1 MIYLDYNATTP
12 LCDAAREA
20 MLPYLGGKFGNPS
33 SVHAAGREARAAIDN
48 ARDKIAALLHAK
60 PGEIIFTGG
69 ATESCNLGVL
79 GLARSASAGGLP
91 GVPSAKPG
99 HIISNKAEH
108 HAVLHAVEHLEDR
121 EGFEVTWLN
130 VSKTGMVD
138 LDQLADSIRPDTKL
152 VSIMTANNETGVIQP
167 MREISRIC
175 RERGVLLHSDMV
187 QAFGKIPVIPS
198 EVENGAAGKA
208 ATWTGRPEAERT
220 GSERIKPRENIET
233 LTQRDPS
240 IPKAFGTQDDLGS
253 LVDCA
258 SFAAHK
264 FYGPKGT
271 GFLFLRSGLPI
282 EPLMFGGA
290 HENQRR
296 PGTENVAGVAGMA
309 AAAEWVLRNADGERQ
324 RQAQL
329 RDDFWTRIAKLFPD
343 AQQNGDP
350 AHRLANTLNAS
361 FIGVDSETMLMALD
375 LEGVCA
381 SSGSACMVGSV
392 RASHVLLAMGLPME
406 SARSAIRFSLGRPTT
421 AEEIAGAADA
431 LEQIAKRTKD
441 AREYALA

>member
-1 MIYLDYNATTP
+1 
-12 LCDAAREA
+12 
-20 MLPYLGGKFGNPS
+20 
-33 SVHAAGREARAAIDN
+33 
-48 ARDKIAALLHAK
+48 
-60 PGEIIFTGG
+60 
-69 ATESCNLGVL
+69 VL
-79 GLARSASAGGLP
+79 GLARSASARG
-91 GVPSAKPG
+91 G

-108 HAVLHAVEHLEDR
+108 HAVLHAVEHLENH

-130 VSKTGMVD
+130 VSEAGMVD
-138 LDQLADSIRPDTKL
+138 LNQLADSIRPDTKL

-187 QAFGKIPVIPS
+187 QAFGKI
-198 EVENGAAGKA
+198 
-208 ATWTGRPEAERT
+208 
-220 GSERIKPRENIET
+220 ET
-233 LTQRDPS
+233 DV
-240 IPKAFGTQDDLGS
+240 S
-253 LVDCA
+253 LVDAA

-264 FYGPKGT
+264 FYGPKGS

-282 EPLMFGGA
+282 HPIMFGGA

-309 AAAEWVLRNADGERQ
+309 AAAEWVSHEADAESQ
-324 RQAQL
+324 REAQL
-329 RDDFWTRIAKLFPD
+329 RDDFWTQTAKLFPD

-350 AHRLANTLNAS
+350 VHRLGNTLNTS

-406 SARSAIRFSLGRPTT
+406 SARSAIRFSLGRRTT
-421 AEEIAGAADA
+421 AEEIANTADA
-431 LEQIAKRTKD
+431 LERIAKRTKD
-441 AREYALA
+441 AREYAVA

>member
-20 MLPYLGGKFGNPS
+20 MLPYLNRYFGNPS
-33 SVHAAGREARAAIDN
+33 SVHAAGREARVAIDD
-48 ARDKIAALLHAK
+48 ARDKLGAFLHAK
-60 PGEIIFTGG
+60 PGEIIFNSG

-79 GLARSASAGGLP
+79 GLARSESS
-91 GVPSAKPG
+91 PSG

-108 HAVLHAVEHLEDR
+108 HAVLNAVEHLENR

-130 VSKTGMVD
+130 VSKDGMVD
-138 LDQLADSIRPDTKL
+138 LDQLADSIRSDTKL

-187 QAFGKIPVIPS
+187 QAFGKIDIDV
-198 EVENGAAGKA
+198 
-208 ATWTGRPEAERT
+208 
-220 GSERIKPRENIET
+220 
-233 LTQRDPS
+233 
-240 IPKAFGTQDDLGS
+240 S
-253 LVDCA
+253 LVDAA
-258 SFAAHK
+258 SFASHK
-264 FYGPKGT
+264 FYGPKGS

-282 EPLMFGGA
+282 QPIMFGGA

-296 PGTENVAGVAGMA
+296 PGTENVAAIAGMA
-309 AAAEWVLRNADGERQ
+309 AAADWVLRDTDAERQ
-324 RQAQL
+324 REAQL
-329 RDDFWTRIAKLFPD
+329 RDELWRRIAKVFPD

-350 AHRLANTLNAS
+350 AHHLANTLNAS
-361 FIGVDSETMLMALD
+361 FNGVDSETMLIALD

-406 SARSAIRFSLGRPTT
+406 SARSAVRFSLGRPTT
-421 AEEIAGAADA
+421 TEEIANAADA
-431 LEQIAKRTKD
+431 LERIAERTKD

>member
-20 MLPYLGGKFGNPS
+20 MLPYLGRYFGNPS

-48 ARDKIAALLHAK
+48 ARDKLGALLQAK

-79 GLARSASAGGLP
+79 GLARSSSSR
-91 GVPSAKPG
+91 VG

-108 HAVLHAVEHLEDR
+108 HAVLHPLEHLEQH

-130 VSKTGMVD
+130 VSEGGMVD
-138 LDQLADSIRPDTKL
+138 LDQLSDSIRPDTRL
-152 VSIMTANNETGVIQP
+152 VTIMTANNETGVIQP

-175 RERGVLLHSDMV
+175 RDRGVLLHSDMV
-187 QAFGKIPVIPS
+187 QAFGKMDVD
-198 EVENGAAGKA
+198 V
-208 ATWTGRPEAERT
+208 
-220 GSERIKPRENIET
+220 
-233 LTQRDPS
+233 
-240 IPKAFGTQDDLGS
+240 S
-253 LVDCA
+253 LVDVA

-271 GFLFLRSGLPI
+271 GFLCLRAGLPI
-282 EPLMFGGA
+282 QPIMFGGA

-296 PGTENVAGVAGMA
+296 PGTENVAGIAGMA
-309 AAAEWVLRNADGERQ
+309 AAAEWI
-324 RQAQL
+324 L
-329 RDDFWTRIAKLFPD
+329 RDRETEQERRAELRDQLWRSVADVFPD
-343 AQQNGDP
+343 ARQNGDP
-350 AHRLANTLNAS
+350 AHRLANTLNTS

-375 LEGVCA
+375 LEGICA

-406 SARSAIRFSLGRPTT
+406 RARSAIRLSLGKWTT
-421 AEEIAGAADA
+421 ADEIAATGDA
-431 LEQIAKRTKD
+431 LDRIAKRTKD

>member
-12 LCDAAREA
+12 LCDVAREA
-20 MLPYLGGKFGNPS
+20 MLPYLGRYFGNPS
-33 SVHAAGREARAAIDN
+33 SIHAAGREARAAIDN
-48 ARDKIAALLHAK
+48 ARDKLGALLRAK

-69 ATESCNLGVL
+69 ATESCNLAVL
-79 GLARSASAGGLP
+79 GLARSSSSRG
-91 GVPSAKPG
+91 G

-108 HAVLHAVEHLEDR
+108 HAVLHPLEHLEQH

-130 VSKTGMVD
+130 VFESGMVD
-138 LDQLADSIRPDTKL
+138 LDQLADSIRHDTRL

-167 MREISRIC
+167 MREISQIC
-175 RERGVLLHSDMV
+175 RDRGVLLHSDMV
-187 QAFGKIPVIPS
+187 QAFGKTDVD
-198 EVENGAAGKA
+198 V
-208 ATWTGRPEAERT
+208 
-220 GSERIKPRENIET
+220 
-233 LTQRDPS
+233 
-240 IPKAFGTQDDLGS
+240 S
-253 LVDCA
+253 LVDVA

-271 GFLFLRSGLPI
+271 GFLCLRAGLPI
-282 EPLMFGGA
+282 QPIMFGGA

-296 PGTENVAGVAGMA
+296 PGTENVAGIAGMA
-309 AAAEWVLRNADGERQ
+309 AAAEWILHDRETEQER
-324 RQAQL
+324 RAQL
-329 RDDFWTRIAKLFPD
+329 RDQLWRSIVDVFPD

-350 AHRLANTLNAS
+350 IHRLANTLNAS

-375 LEGVCA
+375 LEGICA

-406 SARSAIRFSLGRPTT
+406 RARSAIRLSLGKWTT
-421 AEEIAGAADA
+421 AKEIADA
-431 LEQIAKRTKD
+431 GDTLDRIAKRTKD